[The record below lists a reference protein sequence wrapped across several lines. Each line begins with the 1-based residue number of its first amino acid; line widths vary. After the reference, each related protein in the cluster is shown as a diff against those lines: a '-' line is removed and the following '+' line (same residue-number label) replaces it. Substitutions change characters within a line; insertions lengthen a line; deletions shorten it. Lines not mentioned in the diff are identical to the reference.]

1 MANKKTDM
9 SKLRQILRL
18 YSQGEKK
25 LKISTLTGV
34 SRNTLKK
41 YLRIYQGLGLSI
53 KDIELLSDKKLD
65 EMFGESLKPEPGDKY
80 KILEAMFPVIEKEL
94 KRRGITRQILWSRYI
109 TAHPDGYKL
118 SQFKHY
124 YHQWLKRSRPVMHI
138 EHTAGDKMYIDFAGE
153 KLPVVDRETGE
164 ITEVEYLLLSLA
176 PVNLPI
182 LKPFPA
188 NARKILSPVVYTP
201 LYIMVAFPGR

>member
-1 MANKKTDM
+1 MIFAVLLTINSGTMANKKTDM

-41 YLRIYQGLGLSI
+41 YLKIYQGLGLSI
-53 KDIELLSDKKLD
+53 RDIEMLNDKNLD
-65 EMFGESLKPEPGDKY
+65 ELFGESLKPEPGDKY
-80 KILEAMFPVIEKEL
+80 KTLEAMFPVIEKEL

-124 YHQWLKRSRPVMHI
+124 YHQWLKRSKPVMHI
-138 EHTAGDKMYIDFAGE
+138 EHLAGDKMYIDFAGE
-153 KLPVVDRETGE
+153 KVQIVVQLFFCKIMKPR
-164 ITEVEYLLLSLA
+164 LLFS
-176 PVNLPI
+176 V
-182 LKPFPA
+182 
-188 NARKILSPVVYTP
+188 S
-201 LYIMVAFPGR
+201 